1 MTSNNQTGLRN
12 ANAQLLLP
20 RIHNPEERHDENH
33 PTLRPRQA
41 EQIQDIQSKPLNE
54 QLKFYSKKAKEKEK
68 DLEKIRKRK
77 GIYRDPVYKAE
88 QDNIHSAQLNWYKQK
103 HREVYNMLKT

>member
-54 QLKFYSKKAKEKEK
+54 QLKFYSEKAKTS
-68 DLEKIRKRK
+68 RR
-77 GIYRDPVYKAE
+77 
-88 QDNIHSAQLNWYKQK
+88 
-103 HREVYNMLKT
+103 